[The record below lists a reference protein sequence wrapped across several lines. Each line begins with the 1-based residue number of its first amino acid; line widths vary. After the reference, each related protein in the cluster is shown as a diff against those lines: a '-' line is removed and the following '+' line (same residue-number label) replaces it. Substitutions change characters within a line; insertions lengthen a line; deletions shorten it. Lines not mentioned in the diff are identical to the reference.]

1 MQLTNLEVSPAPAPY
16 SVGSVLVAGYYGKQR
31 VNAVL
36 DPVDLD
42 DYFKK
47 GYPHLDDA
55 QRRILVDGNKE
66 IIGRLMQKKCE
77 AGEWKDE
84 ELSGGMVKKV
94 EISRAELFDVVPRLS
109 DDRLKVFQGAGFQ
122 KR

>member
-1 MQLTNLEVSPAPAPY
+1 MQLTNLEVSPVPY
-16 SVGSVLVAGYYGKQR
+16 SFGSVLVAGYYGKQR

-66 IIGRLMQKKCE
+66 SIGRLMQKKCE

-84 ELSGGMVKKV
+84 EQPGGMVKKV